1 MARYRNRPNVMLAA
15 PIVTLPTAIARHLC
29 ADLLGRPDPA
39 WHRLAH
45 LVTEQLFPGSA
56 HHTVTLAPR
65 DLKDLL
71 SVLLDISIDFY
82 DGTLSAETCGFTEAD
97 LHEAI
102 DVHQHHY
109 GPIWDY

>member
-15 PIVTLPTAIARHLC
+15 PIVTLPTAIARYLC
-29 ADLLGRPDPA
+29 ADLLARPDPA
-39 WHRLAH
+39 WHPLAH
-45 LVTEQLFPGSA
+45 LVTAQLFPGSLR
-56 HHTVTLAPR
+56 HTLTLPPSE
-65 DLKDLL
+65 LNELL
-71 SVLLDISIDFY
+71 GVLLEISIDFSS
-82 DGTLSAETCGFTEAD
+82 GTLSAEMCGFTHAD